1 MGCRWLE
8 AILAV
13 VIIVFAYWPTMI
25 WTNPMWSE
33 WVVIV
38 SAALLLLHALFCMKC
53 KGVCSGLLS
62 GSRGRSRSRRR

>member
-13 VIIVFAYWPTMI
+13 VIIVFAYWPTVVVSQQTSTWI
-25 WTNPMWSE
+25 
-33 WVVIV
+33 VIV

-62 GSRGRSRSRRR
+62 GSRSRKRR